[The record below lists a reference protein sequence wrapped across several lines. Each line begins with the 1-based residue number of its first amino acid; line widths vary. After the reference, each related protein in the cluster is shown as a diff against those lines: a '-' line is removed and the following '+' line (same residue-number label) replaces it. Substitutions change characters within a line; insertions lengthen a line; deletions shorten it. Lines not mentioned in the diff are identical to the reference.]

1 MSNVWSEPFI
11 TVGTKGCAMKSSRSK
26 KPKRKTMAVRL
37 DHIWGIVNSSQYPQE
52 TQRGMGVLH
61 EDRSAN
67 QRLRKLDPL
76 EVVYKLQ

>member
-1 MSNVWSEPFI
+1 
-11 TVGTKGCAMKSSRSK
+11 MKSSPSK
-26 KPKRKTMAVRL
+26 KSKRKAMAVRL
-37 DHIWGIVNSSQYPQE
+37 ERIWGIVDSSQYPQE

-67 QRLRKLDPL
+67 QRLRKLGPL